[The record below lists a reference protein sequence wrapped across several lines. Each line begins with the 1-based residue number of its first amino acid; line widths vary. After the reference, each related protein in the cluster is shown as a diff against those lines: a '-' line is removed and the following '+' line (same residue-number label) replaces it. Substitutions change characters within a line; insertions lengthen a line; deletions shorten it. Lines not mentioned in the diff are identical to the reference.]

1 MKLQFQLLT
10 EQEINK
16 IHSASLD
23 VLENT
28 GMKIESVEILDA
40 LEKKGC
46 AVDREKFYVRFPSK
60 IVEESIEVNK
70 NSVKKIG
77 GLPLLNGVTSEKL
90 DTNAI
95 SAKIS
100 GGCELLLDWK
110 TQTIIEADT
119 RVLLDFIRV
128 GQMVKEVGFVGNPV
142 VVRKGPDG
150 KAIEEKFRRVETA
163 ALIAKNTQKVG
174 SMEVWD
180 EREIDIFMEM
190 AMVIRGSKEAYDKK
204 PILLTAKE
212 TISPLFLD
220 MDAAR
225 ILLGMA
231 KRKLP
236 CTIIP
241 MPITGMST
249 PVKKL
254 GSVIVAN
261 AEIIGVITALNAVYP
276 ETPVG
281 GGTISGLLDMQTTA
295 ASFSAP
301 EAVLQD
307 IAIAE
312 VHERLYGLNYLIGAG
327 YTDAKFPGRQILAEK
342 TMKFLL
348 TYLSGRTTYP
358 VGLINAGSVFS
369 IEQALV
375 DIEVCRYIHSFFESP
390 FDFEAIVAI
399 TEVIK
404 EVGIRGEALSHP
416 HTLDNF
422 RNNWFPNLFD
432 RTAFKDL
439 RQSAD
444 NDIYLRAHDQ
454 VNKMLAL
461 DSFYE
466 LEKDKANEIDNI
478 VKKAK
483 KILA

>member
-1 MKLQFQLLT
+1 MKLQFELLSD
-10 EQEINK
+10 EQINK

-28 GMKIESVEILDA
+28 GMKLESQEMLDA
-40 LEKKGC
+40 LEKAGC
-46 AVDREKFYVRFPSK
+46 QVDKSNQCVRFPTG
-60 IVEESIEVNK
+60 IIESAIETNK
-70 NSVKKIG
+70 KVVSQR
-77 GLPLLNGVTSEKL
+77 GLPLLNGVTSEKIAT
-90 DTNAI
+90 DKI
-95 SAKIS
+95 SAKVS
-100 GGCELLLDWK
+100 GGCELLFDWK
-110 TQTIIEADT
+110 TQTIKEPGYGE
-119 RVLLDFIRV
+119 LLNSIRI
-128 GQMVKEVGFVGNPV
+128 GQMMDEVGFVGNPV
-142 VVRKGPDG
+142 VLRKDIEG
-150 KAIEEKFRRVETA
+150 KTIDEKMRRVETA
-163 ALIAKNTQKVG
+163 ALIAKNTEKVG

-180 EREIDIFMEM
+180 ERELDIFLEM

-220 MDAAR
+220 KDAAR

-231 KRKLP
+231 KRQLP

-241 MPITGMST
+241 MPITGMSA

-254 GSVIVAN
+254 GPVIVAN
-261 AEIIGVITALNAVYP
+261 AEILGVIAAINAVYP

-281 GGTISGLLDMQTTA
+281 GGTISGILDMQTTA

-301 EAVLQD
+301 EAILQD

-312 VHERLYGLNYLIGAG
+312 VHERLYGLNYLLGTG

-348 TYLSGRTTYP
+348 TYLSGRTSYP

-369 IEQALV
+369 IEQTLV
-375 DIEVCRYIHSFFESP
+375 DVEICRYIHSFFENP
-390 FDFEAIVAI
+390 FDFDSIETIA
-399 TEVIK
+399 EVIK

-416 HTLDNF
+416 HTLGNF
-422 RNNWFPNLFD
+422 RENWFPKLMD

-439 RQSAD
+439 KQSAD
-444 NDIYLRAHDQ
+444 NDIYLRAHSE
-454 VNKMLAL
+454 VNRTLSS

-466 LEKDKANEIDNI
+466 IEEDKGREIDNI
-478 VKKAK
+478 VKKARE
-483 KILA
+483 ILA